1 MVVQSL
7 LTATTDLH
15 VYWLGKRV
23 VAAEGGGG
31 GREGGKAEGEAVGRW
46 ALFFQCSNWFMWYAG
61 VRTFSSSFEMA
72 LFVPA
77 VYHWLSLANSTSMT
91 KKGGMEGAR
100 EAAYLPAGSVSW
112 EEPLAL
118 VLGALSIVVR
128 PTALFAWLP
137 LGLWRMY
144 HTRFADLAKYLCL
157 VVLPWTGLVFVGNV
171 LLDSY
176 CYSLLPSLG
185 AGPSSSSSSWDWLV
199 ITPLNF
205 LRINLVADVASQ
217 YGTHPVH
224 WYFTLGGLT
233 VLTTHL
239 PFLLLGLRRAFSPS
253 SSLSPFSSAAATSL
267 WLLALVVVICPLG
280 LSLSPHKEFRF
291 LLPVLPLAFVLAG
304 TATVNDILP
313 SSPFSPPPF
322 SSRSP
327 SSSPSRRNRRE
338 KAERGP
344 FLLLALLLVLT
355 HTTVAFYFSRVHQRG
370 PIHVMSYLSE
380 RLETD
385 VQLEQQQQQ
394 QVEGEEG
401 REGEREDGD
410 VRIDFLMPCHATP
423 WTTHVHVPAFFSSSS
438 SSLPLSLPPGRL
450 LLHHR
455 DCFPTLQG
463 GSSQLPATAT
473 DEFLLD
479 PLGYATQRYGEKS
492 SSSSSSSS
500 SSNSSGGVKGASPS
514 LPPSFLP
521 EYIVA
526 FGSAAKEME
535 KFLVSVKGY
544 QVDATLYH
552 SSFKGDVDSP
562 RHEDSIVVFALGG
575 RSARHRR
582 SSSSSS
588 SSSSSETK
596 EEL

>member
-1 MVVQSL
+1 M
-7 LTATTDLH
+7 
-15 VYWLGKRV
+15 
-23 VAAEGGGG
+23 
-31 GREGGKAEGEAVGRW
+31 
-46 ALFFQCSNWFMWYAG
+46 
-61 VRTFSSSFEMA
+61 
-72 LFVPA
+72 
-77 VYHWLSLANSTSMT
+77 
-91 KKGGMEGAR
+91 
-100 EAAYLPAGSVSW
+100 
-112 EEPLAL
+112 
-118 VLGALSIVVR
+118 
-128 PTALFAWLP
+128 
-137 LGLWRMY
+137 
-144 HTRFADLAKYLCL
+144 
-157 VVLPWTGLVFVGNV
+157 
-171 LLDSY
+171 
-176 CYSLLPSLG
+176 
-185 AGPSSSSSSWDWLV
+185 
-199 ITPLNF
+199 
-205 LRINLVADVASQ
+205 
-217 YGTHPVH
+217 
-224 WYFTLGGLT
+224 
-233 VLTTHL
+233 
-239 PFLLLGLRRAFSPS
+239 
-253 SSLSPFSSAAATSL
+253 
-267 WLLALVVVICPLG
+267 
-280 LSLSPHKEFRF
+280 
-291 LLPVLPLAFVLAG
+291 
-304 TATVNDILP
+304 
-313 SSPFSPPPF
+313 
-322 SSRSP
+322 
-327 SSSPSRRNRRE
+327 
-338 KAERGP
+338 
-344 FLLLALLLVLT
+344 
-355 HTTVAFYFSRVHQRG
+355 
-370 PIHVMSYLSE
+370 MSYLSE

>member
-31 GREGGKAEGEAVGRW
+31 GREVGKAEGEAVGRW

-72 LFVPA
+72 LLVPA

-344 FLLLALLLVLT
+344 FLLLALLL
-355 HTTVAFYFSRVHQRG
+355 SS
-370 PIHVMSYLSE
+370 PI
-380 RLETD
+380 
-385 VQLEQQQQQ
+385 
-394 QVEGEEG
+394 
-401 REGEREDGD
+401 
-410 VRIDFLMPCHATP
+410 
-423 WTTHVHVPAFFSSSS
+423 
-438 SSLPLSLPPGRL
+438 L
-450 LLHHR
+450 LL
-455 DCFPTLQG
+455 
-463 GSSQLPATAT
+463 
-473 DEFLLD
+473 
-479 PLGYATQRYGEKS
+479 
-492 SSSSSSSS
+492 
-500 SSNSSGGVKGASPS
+500 PS
-514 LPPSFLP
+514 TSLESTN
-521 EYIVA
+521 EA
-526 FGSAAKEME
+526 
-535 KFLVSVKGY
+535 
-544 QVDATLYH
+544 
-552 SSFKGDVDSP
+552 
-562 RHEDSIVVFALGG
+562 
-575 RSARHRR
+575 RS
-582 SSSSSS
+582 
-588 SSSSSETK
+588 T
-596 EEL
+596 